1 MIDIKHIAKLSK
13 LRITAQEEEKF
24 AEEMEKIVDMIQNLP
39 QLDDTGALIDPSLSL
54 IHILLGYDH
63 EEGGL
68 KAVQMREKEESVLM
82 QLGIPRGSS
91 YVMEDE

>member
-39 QLDDTGALIDPSLSL
+39 QLDDTGALIDPSNPM
-54 IHILLGYDH
+54 ILR
-63 EEGGL
+63 E
-68 KAVQMREKEESVLM
+68 VQQPSILNGKCMMQKLRRQKPDVLWC
-82 QLGIPRGSS
+82 QR
-91 YVMEDE
+91 